1 MMNDDMGEFSPG
13 VSLATVSNTRDE
25 QNLGRIKVKFLLKGA
40 QIESDWVQIVSFFA
54 GTSSGAFFLPQ
65 VGDSALV
72 AFADGDPSKP
82 YVLGFLWNGQQK
94 PPVANVEQQQTT
106 RVIKTKGGKTIT
118 FDDSDQGKISIVDNK
133 NNQILIDTSANKI
146 SLISQ
151 GDISISAVG
160 SINIK
165 GSQVV
170 VQNTGGSVKADLTA
184 ASMQLTGGTNLKLSA
199 TMIDIN

>member
-13 VSLATVSNTRDE
+13 VALATVSNTRDE
-25 QNLGRIKVKFLLKGA
+25 QNLGRIKVKFSLKGA
-40 QIESDWVQIVSFFA
+40 QIESDWVQIMSFFA

-94 PPVANVEQQQTT
+94 PPVANVEQQQTI

-165 GSQVV
+165 GAQVV

-199 TMIDIN
+199 SMIDIN

>member
-54 GTSSGAFFLPQ
+54 GNSSGAFFLPQ

>member
-54 GTSSGAFFLPQ
+54 GTSSGAFFLPR